1 MTPTVAGLMAALDA
15 LSAATTDNNREAYLE
30 ALAEATRQDAS
41 TEQIRD
47 AHWYGSQRRMRRSD
61 LYPSYPTFDWLGE
74 ER

>member
-41 TEQIRD
+41 AEQIRD
-47 AHWYGSQRRMRRSD
+47 AHTERAIGHGIS
-61 LYPSYPTFDWLGE
+61 LILFPSIPTFYWLGE